1 MKNKFAVFI
10 LSHGRPNN
18 VWTYKL
24 LRNSG
29 YTGEIY
35 IILDDTDKKIDEYK
49 KNFDNVIVFSKEE
62 IAKKFD
68 CGDNFNDKAAVVYA
82 RNASFEIAK
91 NLELDYFMEYDDDY
105 KTAHFRLYKY
115 GTPKPIKNLD
125 NLFSA
130 LVEFAEVSQA
140 HDLSIAQGGDFIGG
154 SGNENAV
161 NPTLKR
167 KCMNTHIL
175 STKRPFNFIGK
186 LNEDVQ
192 TPVFL
197 GSIGYRFFTVPLL
210 SIEQA
215 ATQTN
220 QGGLTDIYL
229 DRGTYI
235 KSFYSVMYSPS
246 CVKVSMMGESHK
258 RLHHKVN
265 WNCAVPK
272 ILSSELKK

>member
-140 HDLSIAQGGDFIGG
+140 HDLSIAQG
-154 SGNENAV
+154 
-161 NPTLKR
+161 
-167 KCMNTHIL
+167 
-175 STKRPFNFIGK
+175 
-186 LNEDVQ
+186 
-192 TPVFL
+192 
-197 GSIGYRFFTVPLL
+197 
-210 SIEQA
+210 
-215 ATQTN
+215 
-220 QGGLTDIYL
+220 
-229 DRGTYI
+229 
-235 KSFYSVMYSPS
+235 
-246 CVKVSMMGESHK
+246 
-258 RLHHKVN
+258 
-265 WNCAVPK
+265 
-272 ILSSELKK
+272 